1 MIYILLDFSGST
13 RYADNQ
19 SKKNLIKKRC
29 LLLVVEKMRRGEIAF
44 FHSYNARKLVVR
56 Q

>member
-29 LLLVVEKMRRGEIAF
+29 LLLVVEKMRREIAF